1 MSAQVYLFALLTA
14 LTWGT
19 GFIPNK
25 RGLAAGGTPL
35 QSCLT
40 MGGVVCLILWTLILI
55 GPGGGKF
62 FSHLSLSTVCIF
74 ALAGLC
80 GSALGNLLTLSGT
93 DHVGASINS
102 AVSNTRPLFT
112 VVIAVI
118 WLGESVQPLLV
129 VGILMLVAGVV
140 ILAFSKGGDV
150 RGWHAWQLWI
160 PLGAAAAFAV
170 GNIIRRFGLTSTDIP
185 VLEALVID
193 QTAGFIMLGVYALAR
208 KRREVLL
215 APPKTYLFYA
225 IAGILGTIGYLS
237 LFAAL
242 DRGPVTIVD
251 PLVATTPLFTTFWAY
266 FLLNDLERITFGLVF
281 GTILIVA
288 GAGIVIGFG

>member
-1 MSAQVYLFALLTA
+1 
-14 LTWGT
+14 
-19 GFIPNK
+19 
-25 RGLAAGGTPL
+25 
-35 QSCLT
+35 
-40 MGGVVCLILWTLILI
+40 
-55 GPGGGKF
+55 
-62 FSHLSLSTVCIF
+62 
-74 ALAGLC
+74 
-80 GSALGNLLTLSGT
+80 
-93 DHVGASINS
+93 
-102 AVSNTRPLFT
+102 
-112 VVIAVI
+112 
-118 WLGESVQPLLV
+118 
-129 VGILMLVAGVV
+129 MLVAGVV

-150 RGWHAWQLWI
+150 RGWQAWQLWI

-225 IAGILGTIGYLS
+225 IAGILGAIGYLS

>member
-102 AVSNTRPLFT
+102 AVSNTRP
-112 VVIAVI
+112 AVYRRYCCD
-118 WLGESVQPLLV
+118 LV
-129 VGILMLVAGVV
+129 GRVG
-140 ILAFSKGGDV
+140 
-150 RGWHAWQLWI
+150 
-160 PLGAAAAFAV
+160 
-170 GNIIRRFGLTSTDIP
+170 
-185 VLEALVID
+185 
-193 QTAGFIMLGVYALAR
+193 
-208 KRREVLL
+208 
-215 APPKTYLFYA
+215 
-225 IAGILGTIGYLS
+225 
-237 LFAAL
+237 
-242 DRGPVTIVD
+242 
-251 PLVATTPLFTTFWAY
+251 TTFAGCRNINVGGWSR
-266 FLLNDLERITFGLVF
+266 DSRILEGRRR
-281 GTILIVA
+281 
-288 GAGIVIGFG
+288 